1 MMKKYRRQRR
11 RLQPS
16 SEISMTPLID
26 TALTLL
32 IIFMITTPMMQNMIK
47 VNLPHGDAKEDSST
61 HQELV
66 VSIDKSG
73 ELFFNGK
80 SYKDTDIID
89 VVRKEVGA
97 QKEQTVYVKA
107 DQDVHYGKVIDLV
120 DRLKVVGGVEYVAL
134 ATQKRV

>member
-1 MMKKYRRQRR
+1 MKKYRRQRR
-11 RLQPS
+11 RMQPS

-32 IIFMITTPMMQNMIK
+32 LIFMITTPMMQNMIK
-47 VNLPHGDAKEDSST
+47 VNLPHGDAKEDNST

-80 SYKDTDIID
+80 SYKDTDIINI
-89 VVRKEVGA
+89 VKKEVGVR
-97 QKEQTVYVKA
+97 KEQTVYVKA
-107 DQDVHYGKVIDLV
+107 DQDVHYGQVIDLV